1 MKKTILLS
9 LLILLFFS
17 FTNSFVLADKS
28 PVDCSKVPTGG
39 LVPCGRICDDPNTSK
54 NETNPCQLCDIFT
67 LINNIVHLL
76 LFEIIPIIAA
86 LLIAVGGIMM
96 IWAYA
101 GSGGPAMLVK
111 AKTLFTSVVIGLL
124 IIYCAWLIVN
134 MFFWA
139 IGVSEWEGLKTWWVI
154 KC

>member
-1 MKKTILLS
+1 MKKTIILS
-9 LLILLFFS
+9 LLVVLFFS
-17 FTNSFVLADKS
+17 LTSSFTLAAERTG
-28 PVDCSKVPTGG
+28 CPTEG
-39 LVPCGRICDDPNTSK
+39 LVPCGNTTSC
-54 NETNPCQLCDIFT
+54 PCQLCDIFT

-76 LFEIIPIIAA
+76 LFQIIPIIAA
-86 LLIAVGGIMM
+86 LLIVIGGIMM

-101 GSGGPAMLVK
+101 GSGGPATLIK

-124 IIYCAWLIVN
+124 IIYCAWLIVS

-139 IGVSEWEGLKTWWVI
+139 IGVSEWGGLKTWWVI